1 MSEHS
6 NKKALVGVCNLIKKS
21 SIEIHI
27 PGQDG
32 DFRKY
37 TGSLVNF
44 IVQHHT
50 YNALIC
56 DFSAYNVTSI
66 TNT

>member
-21 SIEIHI
+21 SMEIHI

-32 DFRKY
+32 EFRKY

-44 IVQHHT
+44 IQDHT
-50 YNALIC
+50 YNALIR
-56 DFSAYNVTSI
+56 DFSTYNVTSI